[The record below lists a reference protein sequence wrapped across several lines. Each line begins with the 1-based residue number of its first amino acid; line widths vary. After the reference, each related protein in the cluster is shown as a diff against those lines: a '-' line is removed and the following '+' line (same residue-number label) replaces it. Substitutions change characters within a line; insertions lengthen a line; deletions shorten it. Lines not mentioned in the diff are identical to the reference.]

1 MKKKIIVILAFL
13 IPLSIV
19 LFTVFYPKKYDLKPL
34 PIRENTQYWTLET
47 GSKIAYNLM
56 PARGIK
62 KPYPIIYLHGGPGGF
77 ISNNTI
83 KILEP
88 LSENGY
94 DVYVYDQI
102 GSGFSDRL
110 IDINNYTAERHKKDL
125 EAIVKTIKAEKII
138 IIGQSWGAMLAI
150 LFAADN
156 ANAIDKLILTGAGP
170 IFPINEPLRDMK
182 SPDSLQLKTPIY
194 SNKEANEK
202 MNDIRTKTVALW
214 AKIFGTPLA
223 TDKEMDAFQTLL
235 TNETNKSIVCDTSKA
250 PKTTETGGN
259 GYYVQIMT
267 MRSLS
272 EIENPRTKL
281 KASKIPLY
289 LMRGQCDNQKW
300 GFITEYLSLFPKNK
314 LSLIPN
320 AGHSIAI
327 EQPALYLSSL
337 RDFLKDK

>member
-1 MKKKIIVILAFL
+1 MKKKIIVAIVLL
-13 IPLSIV
+13 MPLSIV
-19 LFTVFYPKKYDLKPL
+19 LFIVFYPKKYDLKPL
-34 PIRENTQYWTLET
+34 SIRENTHYWTLET
-47 GSKIAYNLM
+47 GSKIAYNLI
-56 PARGIK
+56 PASGIK

-77 ISNNTI
+77 VSENTI
-83 KILEP
+83 KTLAP

-110 IDINNYTAERHKKDL
+110 IDINNYTAERHKNDL
-125 EAIVKTIKAEKII
+125 EAIVKTIKSEKVI

-150 LFAADN
+150 LFATDN
-156 ANAIDKLILTGAGP
+156 ADKIDKLILTGAGP
-170 IFPINEPLRDMK
+170 IYPINEPLRDIK

-202 MNDIRTKTVALW
+202 MNNLRTKAVALW
-214 AKIFGTPLA
+214 AKVFGTQLA

-235 TNETNKSIVCDTSKA
+235 ANETSKSIVCDTSKA

-259 GYYVQIMT
+259 GYYVQLMT
-267 MRSLS
+267 MRSLL
-272 EIENPRTKL
+272 EIDNPRTKL
-281 KASKIPLY
+281 MASKIPLY

-314 LSLIPN
+314 LVIIPN

-327 EQPALYLSSL
+327 EEPALYLSTL
-337 RDFLKDK
+337 RGFLNE